1 MNSFFRRDRIWFEDP
16 LRLIPRILTRLY
28 SLWVRLTYPFAELG
42 RDVSI
47 HYTWDFRRYLARRVK
62 IGSLVNIGKDCHFG
76 VSCPDGLQDGPPV
89 LIIEDNC
96 HIVRRVQ
103 LSARNCIHIERDVI
117 LSASVLVMDHNHGF
131 EDVTLPIRDQGITT
145 GGKIRIG
152 QGCWIGHGAA
162 IVCGSGELVLGRNCV
177 VGANAVITKSFPPY
191 SIIVG
196 CPAKVLRQY
205 DPVKKSWQPESG
217 QPRVQAEKE

>member
-1 MNSFFRRDRIWFEDP
+1 
-16 LRLIPRILTRLY
+16 
-28 SLWVRLTYPFAELG
+28 
-42 RDVSI
+42 
-47 HYTWDFRRYLARRVK
+47 
-62 IGSLVNIGKDCHFG
+62 
-76 VSCPDGLQDGPPV
+76 
-89 LIIEDNC
+89 
-96 HIVRRVQ
+96 
-103 LSARNCIHIERDVI
+103 
-117 LSASVLVMDHNHGF
+117 MDHNHGF
-131 EDVTLPIRDQGITT
+131 EDVTLPIRDQGITP

-205 DPVKKSWQPESG
+205 DPVKRSWQPEFG

>member
-1 MNSFFRRDRIWFEDP
+1 
-16 LRLIPRILTRLY
+16 
-28 SLWVRLTYPFAELG
+28 
-42 RDVSI
+42 
-47 HYTWDFRRYLARRVK
+47 VK

-76 VSCPDGLQDGPPV
+76 VSCPDGLHDGPPV

-96 HIVRRVQ
+96 HIV
-103 LSARNCIHIERDVI
+103 RDVI

-131 EDVTLPIRDQGITT
+131 EDVTLPIRDQGITP

-196 CPAKVLRQY
+196 SPAKVLRQY
-205 DPVKKSWQPESG
+205 DPVKQSWQSEFG